1 MSDIVKTETNKPAMT
16 RIGKAARILSIIAF
30 SLVLAALLSAFIFDI
45 VIFAKQVIVFAFAL
59 FAGAAAFVI
68 AIIFMIIS
76 LVLIFGIY
84 LLKTEGF
91 WPVQWAKTIYLGI
104 MSENKLSPEQIH
116 QMIVVRIVLVS
127 ICVLIFIL
135 CIVAL
140 ALIIKDKK
148 LNKGS
153 KHKLAVAFS
162 IISLIL
168 SIFGMLACLGV
179 IAIMSLLA

>member
-1 MSDIVKTETNKPAMT
+1 MSNVVKVETNKPVKT
-16 RIGKAARILSIIAF
+16 TLGTVARILAIVAF
-30 SLVLAALLSAFIFDI
+30 SLVLIALLAAFISDI
-45 VIFAKQVIVFAFAL
+45 AIFAKQVIVFAFAL

-68 AIIFMIIS
+68 AIIFMVIS
-76 LVLIFGIY
+76 LILIFGIY

-91 WPVQWAKTIYLGI
+91 WPIQWAKTIYLGI

-116 QMIVVRIVLVS
+116 QMIVVRIILLV

-140 ALIIKDKK
+140 VLSIVDKK
-148 LNKGS
+148 THKGS

-162 IISLIL
+162 IIALVL
-168 SIFGMLACLGV
+168 SIFGTIACTGV
-179 IAIMSLLA
+179 IVIMSLLA